1 MNRKAIRTTRRA
13 SAKSR
18 RNKRGPAVKVPGKP
32 RALAAAKGERVIAD
46 LVDVSARAL
55 RIPLEPGWRG
65 GVVFN
70 LGLILRLAA
79 LVDEF
84 PLPDDT
90 EPGPIFH
97 A

>member
-1 MNRKAIRTTRRA
+1 MSRKAIRKTERA

-18 RNKRGPAVKVPGKP
+18 RNKRSPAGKAP
-32 RALAAAKGERVIAD
+32 APAAATGEGVVAD
-46 LVDVSARAL
+46 LVDASARAL
-55 RIPLEPGWRG
+55 RIPLDPAWRG
-65 GVVFN
+65 GIVFN

-79 LVDEF
+79 LVDQF

-90 EPGPIFH
+90 EPGPVFH